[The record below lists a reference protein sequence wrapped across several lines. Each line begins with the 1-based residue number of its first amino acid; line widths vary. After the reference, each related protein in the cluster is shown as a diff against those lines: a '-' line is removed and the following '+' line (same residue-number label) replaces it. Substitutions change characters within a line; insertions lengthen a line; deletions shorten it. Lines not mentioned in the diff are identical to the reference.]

1 MKGFTAAVKNNSFE
15 IQINVESL
23 APLLK
28 DSCQMLAVELRS
40 ERDVEES
47 LNSHLRIVS
56 HPLRYCAACRKW
68 CCRILVQHGQNVR
81 SITGSNRRPFG
92 TSCDIICDSVEI
104 MAY

>member
-56 HPLRYCAACRKW
+56 HPLRCVQKVVLPNTCAARTK
-68 CCRILVQHGQNVR
+68 RTLHYG
-81 SITGSNRRPFG
+81 
-92 TSCDIICDSVEI
+92 VEP
-104 MAY
+104 